1 MDDWAKHRLAEL
13 AAAAPIKRTKIA
25 PYVKLPLAWAAK
37 AAAAT
42 NTHKA
47 MMWVWLVHQARLTGS
62 ATVAV
67 PNGALAK
74 YGISRRAKRLALKQ
88 LEAVGLI
95 VVERRPR
102 RTPIVTVLHLGPR

>member
-1 MDDWAKHRLAEL
+1 MDDWSKQRLAEL
-13 AAAAPIKRTKIA
+13 EASAPIKRAKIA

-47 MMWVWLVHQARLTGS
+47 MVWLWLVHRTRLTGS

-74 YGISRRAKRLALKQ
+74 YGISRKVKKVALEQ
-88 LEAVGLI
+88 LEAAGLI
-95 VVERRPR
+95 AVERRPR
-102 RTPIVTVLHLGPR
+102 RAPIATVLHFKSR